1 MEYERIINRRV
12 ADVPPSGIRKFF
24 DIVQK
29 MPGAISLGVGE
40 PDFITPYHIRNAAI
54 NSIVDG
60 ETQYTP
66 NRGLLSLRKEISW
79 YLEHRYQTSY
89 DPEKEILVTVGAS
102 ESIDVAL
109 RAIVSPGDEVL
120 VPEPSYVSYSPSV
133 IFAGGRPVSV
143 VTGQDNG
150 FRLTAEAVR
159 AAITPRTKA
168 LILPYPN
175 NPTGGVMER
184 ADLEQLAQVVR
195 ETGILVISDEIYSEL
210 TYGGLTHVSF
220 ASLPGMRDYTL
231 TINGFSKSFAMTG
244 WRVGYTCGP
253 AELIAVMTKVHQYG
267 ILCAPR
273 QGQVAALEALKTG
286 RERDYEDVVRMRESY
301 DRRRRLMVEGFR
313 AMGLDCFEP
322 LGAFYVFPSIAKTGL
337 TSEEFCKRL
346 LEEEKVACVPG
357 TAFGP
362 CGEGH
367 IRCSYATAID
377 KLNTALDKMAHF
389 LSRLQAG

>member
-1 MEYERIINRRV
+1 MNYDRYLNAAI
-12 ADVPPSGIRKFF
+12 AAVPPSGIRRFF
-24 DIVQK
+24 DLAAT
-29 MPGAISLGVGE
+29 MRDTISLGVGE

-66 NRGLLSLRKEISW
+66 NRGLLSLRKEIGL
-79 YLEHRYQTSY
+79 YLESRYQVSY
-89 DPEKEILVTVGAS
+89 DSEKEILVTVGAS

-133 IFAGGRPVSV
+133 IFAGGTPVGV
-143 VTGQDNG
+143 ETTQETA
-150 FRLTAEAVR
+150 FRLSADAVR
-159 AAITPRTKA
+159 RAVTPRTKA

-175 NPTGGVMER
+175 NPTGGIMER
-184 ADLEQLAQVVR
+184 SDLEALARVV
-195 ETGILVISDEIYSEL
+195 EESGILVISDEIYSEL
-210 TYGGLTHVSF
+210 TYGGRHHISF
-220 ASLPGMRDYTL
+220 ASLPGMKDYTL

-253 AELIAVMTKVHQYG
+253 AELIKVMTKIHQYG

-273 QGQVAALEALKTG
+273 QGQVAALEALRVG
-286 RERDYEDVVRMRESY
+286 RENGYEDVIHMRESY
-301 DRRRRLMVEGFR
+301 DRRRRLMVDSFR
-313 AMGLDCFEP
+313 QMGLECFEP
-322 LGAFYVFPSIAKTGL
+322 LGAFYVFPSIRQTGM
-337 TSEEFCKRL
+337 TSEAFCQKL
-346 LEEEKVACVPG
+346 LEEKRVACVPG

-367 IRCSYATAID
+367 IRCSYATALD
-377 KLNTALDKMAHF
+377 KLNTALDRMSDF
-389 LSRLQAG
+389 LREVGVG